1 MILEGKKICFLG
13 DSMTEGYGLDNIG
26 DRYDNVLCREYS
38 LSSVKAYGINGSRLA
53 HQRVPSKI
61 PRYDL
66 SFCARMYDIDKDA
79 DVIVVWGGAND
90 YAHGDAPL
98 GDLDSSNTPATFCGA
113 VNFLMSNLKALY
125 PAAKIVFMTP
135 ARICFYGMPD
145 TLRSKM
151 SSKGPDAQPLLY
163 YVDVIIRAGEKHE
176 IPVLDLYREFEI
188 NTNLDEHARLYTT
201 DGVHY
206 NAAAHKMLAHTLA
219 EFLLM
224 I

>member
-1 MILEGKKICFLG
+1 MILEGKIISFLG
-13 DSMTEGYGLDNIG
+13 DSMTEGYGLDDIS
-26 DRYDNVLCREYS
+26 DRYDNVLMREYG
-38 LSSVKAYGINGSRLA
+38 LRGVHNYGINGTRLA
-53 HQRVPSKI
+53 HQRTPSKI

-66 SFCARMYDIDKDA
+66 SFCSRMYDMAKDS
-79 DVIVVWGGAND
+79 DIIVVWGGAND
-90 YAHGDAPL
+90 FAHGDAPL
-98 GDLDSSNTPATFCGA
+98 GDLETSNTPATFCGS
-113 VNFLMSNLKALY
+113 VNFLMSNLRLLY
-125 PAAKIVFMTP
+125 PNSQVVFMTP

-151 SSKGPDAQPLLY
+151 SSKGPDAQPLIY
-163 YVDVIIRAGEKHE
+163 YVDIIKRAGEKYG

-188 NTNLDEHARLYTT
+188 NTNLEEHARLYTS

-206 NAAAHKMLAHTLA
+206 NAVAHEKLAHTLA

>member
-1 MILEGKKICFLG
+1 MQLESKVISFLG
-13 DSMTEGYGLDNIG
+13 DSMTEGYGLENVST
-26 DRYDNVLCREYS
+26 RYDNVMLREYG
-38 LSSVKAYGINGSRLA
+38 LRAVHNYGISGTRLA
-53 HQRVPSKI
+53 HQKTPSKI

-66 SFCARMYDIDKDA
+66 SFCGRIYDISKDS
-79 DVIVVWGGAND
+79 DIIVVFGGAND
-90 YAHGDAPL
+90 FAHGDAPL
-98 GDLDSSNTPATFCGA
+98 GDLETCNTPATFCGS
-113 VNFLMSNLKALY
+113 VNFLMSNLKKLY
-125 PAAKIVFMTP
+125 PAAQIVFMTP

-163 YVDVIIRAGEKHE
+163 YVDVIKKAGENHS
-176 IPVLDLYREFEI
+176 IPVLDLYRNFEI
-188 NTNLDEHARLYTT
+188 NTNLEEDARRYTS

-206 NAAAHKMLAHTLA
+206 NAEAHEKLAHTLA

>member
-1 MILEGKKICFLG
+1 MIIEDKSVSFLG
-13 DSMTEGYGLDNIG
+13 DSMTEGYGLESVS
-26 DRYDNVLCREYS
+26 DRYDNVLMQEYRLRE
-38 LSSVKAYGINGSRLA
+38 VHNYGINGSRIA

-66 SFCARMYDIDKDA
+66 SFCARMYDINKDS
-79 DVIVVWGGAND
+79 DIIVVWGGAND
-90 YAHGDAPL
+90 FAHGDAPL
-98 GDLDSSNTPATFCGA
+98 GDLESCNTPATFCGS
-113 VNFLMSNLKALY
+113 VNFLMSNLKSLY
-125 PAAKIVFMTP
+125 PRAKIVFMTP

-163 YVDVIIRAGEKHE
+163 YVDTIKRAGEKHD
-176 IPVLDLYREFEI
+176 IPVLDLYREFDI
-188 NTNLDEHARLYTT
+188 NTNLEEHARLYTS

-206 NAAAHKMLAHTLA
+206 NALAHNKLAHTLA

-224 I
+224 L

>member
-1 MILEGKKICFLG
+1 MILEGKKASFLG
-13 DSMTEGYGLDNIG
+13 DSMTEGYGLDDIR
-26 DRYDNVLCREYS
+26 DRYDNVLMREYG
-38 LSSVKAYGINGSRLA
+38 LGAVYNYGINGTRLA
-53 HQRVPSKI
+53 HQKVPSKI

-66 SFCARMYDIDKDA
+66 SFCARMYDLAKDS
-79 DVIVVWGGAND
+79 DMIVVWGGAND
-90 YAHGDAPL
+90 FAHGDAPL
-98 GDLDSSNTPATFCGA
+98 GDLETSNTPATFCGA
-113 VNFLMSNLKALY
+113 VNFLMGNLKTLY
-125 PAAKIVFMTP
+125 PSAQIVFMTP

-163 YVDVIIRAGEKHE
+163 YVDTIIRAGEKND

-188 NTNLDEHARLYTT
+188 NTNLEEHAKLYTS

-206 NAAAHKMLAHTLA
+206 NAAAHEKLAHTLA